1 MTDISL
7 TCLGYVIRN
16 PARRRDAHKG
26 EKFYADVNPVGK
38 NRGVGKDNQDAG
50 NTRQRAVGSR
60 ASSRQ
65 RGSTVQG
72 TDRRT
77 KTQSEVAETKAE
89 DDTIVQRVDSRHDRP
104 SKTLNGALNTHTAP
118 DKTLDTLEK
127 ETDR

>member
-1 MTDISL
+1 MDVSL

-16 PARRRDAHKG
+16 PARRRDAHKS
-26 EKFYADVNPVGK
+26 EKFCADVNPERK
-38 NRGVGKDNQDAG
+38 KSRRRK
-50 NTRQRAVGSR
+50 RQPGHGEHEAESRCSR

-89 DDTIVQRVDSRHDRP
+89 NDTIVRRADSRHDRP
-104 SKTLNGALNTHTAP
+104 TETLNRALNSHTAP

-127 ETDR
+127 ESDR